1 MDRRE
6 FLKTMAMLTAW
17 GAAGRITGNLFAASP
32 AESAAKQQSKVR
44 SVIELWIWGGPSHL
58 ETFDPKPNAG
68 QAYNGGY
75 GDIPTN
81 VPGIRISEFLPKL
94 AQQMD
99 KFSIIRSMCH
109 GTNAHETATYLM
121 QTGRMPGDGITYP
134 AIGAVIAM
142 LKSKGYKGKL
152 PPYIAL
158 TTNKGRFSENGFLSD
173 KYKPL
178 ATGSNPN
185 AAKFQV
191 DGFVPPGNVTP
202 EQIRQRLKFAE
213 ELDTFGHALPGCP
226 ELIAFEK
233 SGAQAQAVING
244 DDAKA
249 FDLNLETKEM
259 RDRYGRNTFGQ
270 CCLAAR
276 RLVEAGVPYITIN
289 AQGWDTHKKH
299 FEAMKKLGP
308 EMDQGFA
315 ALLEDLS
322 EKKLL
327 DSTLIWCTGEFGR
340 TPKVDYGEPWN
351 GGRNHFCHCF
361 STVVAGG
368 GFAGGRVL
376 GASDARGE
384 RPVERPV
391 SPVDLLWSIYELA
404 GIDPAGKLP
413 NPRGL
418 DLTILPP
425 DGGKSK
431 IRELYKNPEVKA

>member
-6 FLKTMAMLTAW
+6 FLKMMALCGVY
-17 GAAGRITGNLFAASP
+17 GAMDRMGGNLFAAQTAP
-32 AESAAKQQSKVR
+32 LMRRKAAKSI
-44 SVIELWIWGGPSHL
+44 IEIWIWGGPSHL
-58 ETFDPKPNAG
+58 ETFDPKPKAG
-68 QAYNGGY
+68 KAYNGDY

-94 AQQMD
+94 AQQAD
-99 KFSIIRSMCH
+99 KYSIIRSMNH
-109 GTNAHETATYLM
+109 RTNGHETATYLM

-142 LKSKGYKGKL
+142 LKSSTYKGKL

-158 TTNKGRFSENGFLSD
+158 TSNKGRFSENGFLSD
-173 KYKPL
+173 RFKPL

-185 AAKFQV
+185 AAKFLV
-191 DGFVPPGNVTP
+191 DGFVAPGGLTDDHLKKRSRYAEMLDSFSHEAGSCRELLDF
-202 EQIRQRLKFAE
+202 EQA
-213 ELDTFGHALPGCP
+213 GSA
-226 ELIAFEK
+226 A
-233 SGAQAQAVING
+233 AAVLEG

-249 FDLNLETKEM
+249 FDLNLETPAM
-259 RDRYGRNTFGQ
+259 RDRYGRNKFGQ

-276 RLVEAGVPYITIN
+276 RLVELGVPYITIN
-289 AQGWDTHKKH
+289 ASGWDTHKKH
-299 FEAMKKLGP
+299 FEAMQKLGP
-308 EMDQGFA
+308 EFDQGFS

-327 DSTLIWCTGEFGR
+327 DTTLIWCTGEFGR

-351 GGRNHFCHCF
+351 GGRNHFCSCF

-368 GFAGGRVL
+368 GFAGGKVI
-376 GASDARGE
+376 GASDAHGE

-404 GIDPAGKLP
+404 GVDPASKLP
-413 NPRGL
+413 NPRNF
-418 DLTILPP
+418 DLSILPQG
-425 DGGKSK
+425 GGKNK
-431 IRELYKNPEVKA
+431 LKELYREDV

>member
-6 FLKTMAMLTAW
+6 FLKMMALCGVY
-17 GAAGRITGNLFAASP
+17 GAMDRMGGNLFAAQTAP
-32 AESAAKQQSKVR
+32 LKRRKAAKSI
-44 SVIELWIWGGPSHL
+44 IEIWVWGGPSHL

-68 QAYNGGY
+68 KAYNGDF
-75 GDIPTN
+75 GDIATN

-94 AQQMD
+94 AQMAD
-99 KFSIIRSMCH
+99 KYSIIRSMNH
-109 GTNAHETATYLM
+109 RTNGHETATYLM

-142 LKSKGYKGKL
+142 LKSSTYKGKL

-158 TTNKGRFSENGFLSD
+158 TSNKGRFSENGFLSD
-173 KYKPL
+173 RFKPL

-185 AAKFQV
+185 AAKFLV
-191 DGFVPPGNVTP
+191 DGFVAPGGISDDHLKKRSLYAEMLDSFSREAGSCRELLDF
-202 EQIRQRLKFAE
+202 EQA
-213 ELDTFGHALPGCP
+213 GSA
-226 ELIAFEK
+226 A
-233 SGAQAQAVING
+233 AAVLEG

-249 FDLNLETKEM
+249 FDLNLETPAM
-259 RDRYGRNTFGQ
+259 RDRYGRNKFGQ

-276 RLVEAGVPYITIN
+276 RLVELGVPYITIN
-289 AQGWDTHKKH
+289 ASGWDTHKKH
-299 FEAMKKLGP
+299 FEAMQKLGP
-308 EMDQGFA
+308 EFDQGFS

-351 GGRNHFCHCF
+351 GGRNHFCSCF

-368 GFAGGRVL
+368 GFAGGKVI
-376 GASDARGE
+376 GASNATGE

-391 SPVDLLWSIYELA
+391 SPVDLLWSLYELA
-404 GIDPAGKLP
+404 GIDPAAKLP
-413 NPRGL
+413 NPRNF
-418 DLTILPP
+418 DLTILPQG
-425 DGGKSK
+425 GGKNK
-431 IRELYKNPEVKA
+431 LRELYKEEA

>member
-1 MDRRE
+1 MNRRE
-6 FLKTMAMLTAW
+6 FLKMMALC
-17 GAAGRITGNLFAASP
+17 GAYGALDRMSGGLFAAAAAGKPQRQP
-32 AESAAKQQSKVR
+32 AK
-44 SVIELWIWGGPSHL
+44 SVIEIWVWGGPSHL

-68 QAYNGGY
+68 KAYNGGY

-81 VPGIRISEFLPKL
+81 VPGIRISEFMPKL
-94 AQQMD
+94 AQHAD
-99 KFSIIRSMCH
+99 KYSIIRSMNH
-109 GTNAHETATYLM
+109 HTNGHETATYLM

-142 LKSKGYKGKL
+142 MKSHSYKGKL

-158 TTNKGRFSENGFLSD
+158 TSNKGRFSENGFLSD
-173 KYKPL
+173 RFKPL

-185 AAKFQV
+185 AAKFLV
-191 DGFVPPGNVTP
+191 DGFTAPGGM
-202 EQIRQRLKFAE
+202 EADHLIKRAE
-213 ELDTFGHALPGCP
+213 YARMLDTFSSVSGSCR
-226 ELIAFEK
+226 ELLEFERAGAAAQTIIAG
-233 SGAQAQAVING
+233 S
-244 DDAKA
+244 DAKA
-249 FDLNLETKEM
+249 FDLNLESPAM
-259 RDRYGRNTFGQ
+259 RDRYGRNKFGQ

-289 AQGWDTHKKH
+289 ASGWDTHKKH
-299 FEAMKKLGP
+299 FESMQKIGP
-308 EMDQGFA
+308 ELDQGFA

-322 EKKLL
+322 ERKLL

-376 GASDARGE
+376 GSSDACGE
-384 RPVERPV
+384 RPASSPV

-404 GIDPAGKLP
+404 GINPAAKLP
-413 NPRGL
+413 NPRNL
-418 DLTILPP
+418 DLTILPVRKTP
-425 DGGKSK
+425 NKLRTLY
-431 IRELYKNPEVKA
+431 REDV

>member
-6 FLKTMAMLTAW
+6 FLKMMALCGVY
-17 GAAGRITGNLFAASP
+17 GAMDRMGGNLFAAQTAP
-32 AESAAKQQSKVR
+32 LMRRKAAKSI
-44 SVIELWIWGGPSHL
+44 IEIWIWGGPSHL
-58 ETFDPKPNAG
+58 ETFDPKPKAG
-68 QAYNGGY
+68 KAYNGDY

-94 AQQMD
+94 AQQAD
-99 KFSIIRSMCH
+99 KYSIIRSMNH
-109 GTNAHETATYLM
+109 RTNGHETATYLM

-142 LKSKGYKGKL
+142 LKSSTYKGKL

-158 TTNKGRFSENGFLSD
+158 TSNKGRFSENGFLSD
-173 KYKPL
+173 RFKPL

-185 AAKFQV
+185 AAKFLV
-191 DGFVPPGNVTP
+191 DGFVAPGGLTDDHLKKRSRYAEMLDSFSHEAGSCRELLDF
-202 EQIRQRLKFAE
+202 EQA
-213 ELDTFGHALPGCP
+213 GSA
-226 ELIAFEK
+226 A
-233 SGAQAQAVING
+233 AAVLEG

-249 FDLNLETKEM
+249 FDLNQETPAM
-259 RDRYGRNTFGQ
+259 RDRYGRNKFGQ

-276 RLVEAGVPYITIN
+276 RLVELGVPYITIN
-289 AQGWDTHKKH
+289 ASGWDTHKKH
-299 FEAMKKLGP
+299 FEAMQKLGP
-308 EMDQGFA
+308 EFDQGFS

-327 DSTLIWCTGEFGR
+327 DTTLIWCTGEFGR

-351 GGRNHFCHCF
+351 GGRNHFCSCF

-368 GFAGGRVL
+368 GFAGGKVI
-376 GASDARGE
+376 GASDAHGE

-404 GIDPAGKLP
+404 GVDPASKLP
-413 NPRGL
+413 NPRNF
-418 DLTILPP
+418 DLSILPQG
-425 DGGKSK
+425 GGKNK
-431 IRELYKNPEVKA
+431 LKELYREDV